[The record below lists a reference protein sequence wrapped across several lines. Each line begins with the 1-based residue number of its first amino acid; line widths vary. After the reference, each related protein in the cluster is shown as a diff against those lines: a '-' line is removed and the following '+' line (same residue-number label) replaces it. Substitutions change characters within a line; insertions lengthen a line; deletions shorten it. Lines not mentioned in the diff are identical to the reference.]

1 MSGIS
6 HLNPRIRI
14 LRFPSLGKVREDL
27 KAAEMTTSQREVA
40 PDLISREEDS
50 TMVAR
55 TSPRKAV
62 LDPDIRELP
71 ATTEAATEVATEE
84 AETEAATVAVTE
96 VTARDHLGDTTL
108 RRGDLALAPAALRLP
123 DTTIEV
129 AAAGTTGRP
138 RPEMG
143 AAKVDTPASLSD
155 HKSSTMMSWLRIRG
169 TPEEALKLC
178 ITATEVA

>member
-27 KAAEMTTSQREVA
+27 KAAEMTTSPREVA
-40 PDLISREEDS
+40 PDLSREED
-50 TMVAR
+50 TTTAR
-55 TSPRKAV
+55 MSPRKAV
-62 LDPDIRELP
+62 LDPDIREPP
-71 ATTEAATEVATEE
+71 ATTEVAIE
-84 AETEAATVAVTE
+84 AETEAVTEAATE

-108 RRGDLALAPAALRLP
+108 RRGDQAPGPAALLLA

-129 AAAGTTGRP
+129 AAAATTGRP

-143 AAKVDTPASLSD
+143 AAKVDIPPASLSD
-155 HKSSTMMSWLRIRG
+155 RKSNTMMSWLKLKG

>member
-27 KAAEMTTSQREVA
+27 KVAEMTTSQREVA
-40 PDLISREEDS
+40 PDLISREEDT

-62 LDPDIRELP
+62 LDPDIREPP
-71 ATTEAATEVATEE
+71 ATTEVATEVATA
-84 AETEAATVAVTE
+84 AETEAATVAATE
-96 VTARDHLGDTTL
+96 ATARDHLGDTTL
-108 RRGDLALAPAALRLP
+108 RRVDLALAPVALRLP

-143 AAKVDTPASLSD
+143 AAKVDIPASLSD
-155 HKSSTMMSWLRIRG
+155 HKSNTMMSWLRIRG

>member
-14 LRFPSLGKVREDL
+14 LRFLSLGKVREDL
-27 KAAEMTTSQREVA
+27 KAAEMTTNPREVA
-40 PDLISREEDS
+40 PDLSREEDT
-50 TMVAR
+50 TMPR
-55 TSPRKAV
+55 TSPRRAV
-62 LDPDIRELP
+62 QDPDIRELP
-71 ATTEAATEVATEE
+71 ATTEEATEVATE

-108 RRGDLALAPAALRLP
+108 RRVDQALAPAALLLA

-143 AAKVDTPASLSD
+143 AAKVDIPASLSD
-155 HKSSTMMSWLRIRG
+155 HKSNTMMSWLSLKG